1 MMVPNMIPLVQSMCL
16 SIVTAQNRHRFRS
29 IIYLIIAIMNV
40 IGTWILLQNYG
51 IIGAAFMTGFALIL
65 GTGFT
70 MNWYY
75 HKKTGL
81 DMIRFWKNVGKIYI
95 IPILM
100 CIITLG
106 ISNLVNLYNLPILL
120 IGIALYTVVYCIL
133 NWMLVM
139 NDYEKSLIKDPI
151 SHLLAKI
158 R

>member
-1 MMVPNMIPLVQSMCL
+1 
-16 SIVTAQNRHRFRS
+16 
-29 IIYLIIAIMNV
+29 
-40 IGTWILLQNYG
+40 
-51 IIGAAFMTGFALIL
+51 
-65 GTGFT
+65 
-70 MNWYY
+70 
-75 HKKTGL
+75 
-81 DMIRFWKNVGKIYI
+81 MIRFWKNVGKIYI
-95 IPILM
+95 VPILM